1 MGVAEVSEDKSCYTC
16 GDETCQL
23 RYVQGIVACVNN
35 WKPKLGAEGEYP
47 CTTLTD
53 TINPPHYT
61 AGAVECIDAIRAS
74 MTADE
79 FRGHLKACCIKY
91 LWRYRDK
98 GGVESL
104 KKCRWYLDRLIK
116 EVEGQ

>member
-1 MGVAEVSEDKSCYTC
+1 MTEVKCCTTC
-16 GDETCQL
+16 GVYPCYL
-23 RYVQGIVACVNN
+23 RARTGLCEQ
-35 WKPKLGAEGEYP
+35 WRPKQPEGDLGVEGEYP

-53 TINPPHYT
+53 AIDPPHYT

-74 MTADE
+74 MSADE

>member
-1 MGVAEVSEDKSCYTC
+1 MGVVEVSEVNCDTCAVDPCGLRGNVKIFLSCT
-16 GDETCQL
+16 G
-23 RYVQGIVACVNN
+23 
-35 WKPKLGAEGEYP
+35 WKPKQADS
-47 CTTLTD
+47 D
-53 TINPPHYT
+53 TINNPPHYT

-98 GGVESL
+98 GGAESL

-116 EVEGQ
+116 EVESQ